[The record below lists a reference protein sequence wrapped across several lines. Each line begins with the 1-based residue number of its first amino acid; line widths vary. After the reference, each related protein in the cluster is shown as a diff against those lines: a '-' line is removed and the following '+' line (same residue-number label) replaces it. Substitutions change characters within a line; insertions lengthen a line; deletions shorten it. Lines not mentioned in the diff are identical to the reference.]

1 MFFGGWRAPGP
12 TSYTPSQGLGPRL
25 SSAGDTGVPHGA
37 ACGGDGR
44 GRPRVSIT
52 SRWTVAAAAVVMQL
66 GFGSL
71 YAWSVFRQPLS
82 AHYGASV
89 TGVNIAFFAAIL
101 VFGVSTLAAGFLLRR
116 IGPSVV
122 GMAGGVLFGAGVSL
136 SAFAGGSLP
145 FLYFTYG
152 VVAAVGGGLGYMVPI
167 AVLPKWFPDR
177 PGLAY
182 GLAVVGFGIG
192 PVVNVPLI
200 STILSATGGPFRA
213 FGVLGLCY
221 AALIGSAAW
230 FVRPPPEDRKSLNL
244 ENHDRGQADKPIET
258 PYYHL
263 RGALGT
269 WQWYALWIVFLLNT
283 TVGLAVYSDA
293 KALAGSIGGATA
305 AVASA
310 FVVIIS
316 ISDTAGRLVWPIL
329 SDRIGGAN
337 VFFAMFL
344 LQALALVMMPVLGDE
359 SFVVLCILASAVT
372 ACYGGGYATMSAL
385 TAAFYGPRDIGAI
398 YGGIL
403 TASSVA
409 GFGAPLLLARS
420 ADLTGTYDLAL
431 YATGGLMLIGAV
443 IPLVLRAPRL
453 AR

>member
-1 MFFGGWRAPGP
+1 MN
-12 TSYTPSQGLGPRL
+12 
-25 SSAGDTGVPHGA
+25 
-37 ACGGDGR
+37 
-44 GRPRVSIT
+44 
-52 SRWTVAAAAVVMQL
+52 RWTVAVAAVVMQIGL
-66 GFGSL
+66 GSL

-82 AHYGASV
+82 THYGASV
-89 TGVNIAFFAAIL
+89 TGVNVAFFAAIL
-101 VFGVSTLAAGFLLRR
+101 VFGISTLAAGFLLRHL
-116 IGPSVV
+116 GPRVV
-122 GMAGGVLFGAGVSL
+122 GVAGGVLFGAGVFL

-167 AVLPKWFPDR
+167 AVLPKWFPAR

-200 STILSATGGPFRA
+200 SALLSTTNGPFQT
-213 FGVLGLCY
+213 FGILGLCY
-221 AALIGSAAW
+221 AALIGGAAW
-230 FVRPPPEDRKSLNL
+230 FVRNPLEDREPLIL
-244 ENHDRGQADKPIET
+244 ESREQGDEKPEGAS
-258 PYYHL
+258 YYL

-269 WQWYALWIVFLLNT
+269 WQWYALWVVFLLNT
-283 TVGLAVYSDA
+283 TVGVAIYSDA
-293 KALAGSIGGATA
+293 RALADSMGSTTA
-305 AVASA
+305 ALASG
-310 FVVIIS
+310 FVVIVS
-316 ISDTAGRLVWPIL
+316 LSDTAGRLIWPII

-337 VFFAMFL
+337 VFLVMFL
-344 LQALALVMMPVLGDE
+344 VQGAALMMMPVLGAG
-359 SFVVLCILASAVT
+359 SFAVLCLLASAVT
-372 ACYGGGYATMSAL
+372 SCYGGGYATMSAL
-385 TAAFYGPRDIGAI
+385 TATYYGTWDIGTI

-420 ADLTGTYDLAL
+420 VDLTGSYHPAL

-443 IPLVLRAPRL
+443 IPLALRAPRP

>member
-1 MFFGGWRAPGP
+1 MN
-12 TSYTPSQGLGPRL
+12 
-25 SSAGDTGVPHGA
+25 
-37 ACGGDGR
+37 
-44 GRPRVSIT
+44 
-52 SRWTVAAAAVVMQL
+52 RWTVAVAAVVMQIGL
-66 GFGSL
+66 GSL

-89 TGVNIAFFAAIL
+89 TGVNVAFFAAIL
-101 VFGVSTLAAGFLLRR
+101 VFGISTLAAGFLLRHV
-116 IGPSVV
+116 GPRVV
-122 GMAGGVLFGAGVSL
+122 GVAGGTLFGAGVFL

-145 FLYFTYG
+145 LLYFTYG

-167 AVLPKWFPDR
+167 AVLPKWFPAR

-200 STILSATGGPFRA
+200 STLLSATGGPFRT
-213 FGVLGLCY
+213 FGVLGLSY
-221 AALIGSAAW
+221 AALIGAAAW
-230 FVRPPPEDRKSLNL
+230 FVRNPFEGREPPVPESHKQGDDEEPEGKS
-244 ENHDRGQADKPIET
+244 
-258 PYYHL
+258 YYL

-269 WQWYALWIVFLLNT
+269 WQWYALWVVFLLNT
-283 TVGLAVYSDA
+283 TVGVAIYSDA
-293 KALAGSIGGATA
+293 RALADSMGGATA
-305 AVASA
+305 ALASG
-310 FVVIIS
+310 FVVIVS
-316 ISDTAGRLVWPIL
+316 LSDTAGRLIWPII

-337 VFFAMFL
+337 AFLAMFL
-344 LQALALVMMPVLGDE
+344 VQAAALAMMPVLGAG
-359 SFVVLCILASAVT
+359 SFSVLCLLASVVT
-372 ACYGGGYATMSAL
+372 SCYGGGYATMSAL
-385 TAAFYGPRDIGAI
+385 TATYYGTWDIGTI

-420 ADLTGTYDLAL
+420 VDVTGSYHPAL

-443 IPLVLRAPRL
+443 VPLVLRAPRP